1 MVRIGEGMVEPRLV
15 RRVEPVLSEV
25 ARQARL
31 TGAVDLDVE
40 VGPDG
45 RVRKVTVL
53 TPLPLLDEAAATAV
67 RQWEYEPPRIN
78 GQPTAVV
85 LKVRIPFR

>member
-1 MVRIGEGMVEPRLV
+1 MI
-15 RRVEPVLSEV
+15 RRVEPELSGV

-31 TGAVDLDVE
+31 SGVVDLDVE
-40 VGPDG
+40 IGPDG

-53 TPLPLLDEAAATAV
+53 TPLPFLDEAAATAV

-78 GQPTAVV
+78 GQPSAVV
-85 LKVRIPFR
+85 MKVTITFK